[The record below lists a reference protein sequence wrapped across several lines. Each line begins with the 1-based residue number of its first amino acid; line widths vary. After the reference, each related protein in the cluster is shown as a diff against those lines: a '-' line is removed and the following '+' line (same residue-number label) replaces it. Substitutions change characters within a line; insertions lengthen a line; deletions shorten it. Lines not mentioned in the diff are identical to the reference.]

1 MCRRQQES
9 KRRESDGGG
18 ALSTYSETF
27 RALRPTTDVVIVR
40 RAHTDLRRG
49 VRLALGAAVP
59 LVLGVLLGHVEYGVF
74 AALGALPA
82 GFAATTVARA
92 KEHSAAVLLSAFG
105 MAVASF
111 AGAVLADRPWLVV
124 AALASCAYA
133 AGLCSAFSPRISIA
147 TLQWPVA
154 LLLATATPSGPGGA
168 ALRAALVLAGG
179 AWQALLTFLDTRHE
193 QSYERNLR
201 GGVADAVDAVAKR
214 RKQLRRLG
222 VPGAPLARSLR
233 RIGATLHAGLDP
245 RSAHGQH
252 VLRLA
257 VVATVTHSIAI
268 MAGISHGYWA
278 ALTAILVLKP
288 EHATTIRRSLDRIG
302 GTAIGVL
309 LGVVLAWIGAAG
321 TLPLLLVATLALVL
335 AYAVFTANY
344 FVFCVFLTGFVVL
357 LLDLLGDGAAQTA
370 VSRLAATALGG
381 TIALAASHIRPREA
395 A

>member
-1 MCRRQQES
+1 M
-9 KRRESDGGG
+9 
-18 ALSTYSETF
+18 STYSETF

-82 GFAATTVARA
+82 GFAATTGARA

-179 AWQALLTFLDTRHE
+179 GWQALLTFLDTRHE
-193 QSYERNLR
+193 RSYERNVR
-201 GGVADAVDAVAKR
+201 GEMVDAVAKP
-214 RKQLRRLG
+214 RKQLRRPG
-222 VPGAPLARSLR
+222 VPGLRLTLR
-233 RIGATLHAGLDP
+233 RVGATLHAGLDP

-257 VVATVTHSIAI
+257 LVATVTHAIAI
-268 MAGISHGYWA
+268 MAGLSHGYWA
-278 ALTAILVLKP
+278 ALTAVLVLKP

-321 TLPLLLVATLALVL
+321 TLPLLLVATLVLVL